1 MQATKKITTK
11 DWMTD
16 HKTTKIMTLLGG
28 SHDSIQSL
36 FVGGCVRNTL
46 LGFPVVDVDIATKYH
61 PDEVLKILDDNGIKA
76 IPTGIDHG
84 TVTAIMDDQTFEI
97 TTLRKDVDTDG
108 RHAVVSF
115 TQDWVEDAMR
125 RDFTINT
132 LLMDLNGNIYDP
144 TGAGLKDLDHGRVV
158 FVGDA
163 DKRIVED
170 YLRILRFFRFYGT
183 YGQGKPDENALDAIK
198 KHADKI
204 AGLSKERITQEF
216 LKILELKNVSDV
228 LNIIVE
234 CGVLKNLHKDF
245 VKDQME
251 LLVSLQNNV
260 ECHDVFSR
268 LLLFC
273 GFDIKRAHS
282 ALSLSNAQKKE
293 MENISKCLNDFDL
306 LDLKNMRRAIYWYGN
321 IIATQTYLLTLVLK
335 GGTMDNNLLDVAK
348 YWVAPVFPITGNDLM
363 EKGYTQ
369 GLELGA
375 KLKELEEEWIER
387 DFKDVPKF

>member
-16 HKTTKIMTLLGG
+16 HRTTKIMTLLGG

-36 FVGGCVRNTL
+36 FVGGCVRNIL
-46 LGFPVVDVDIATKYH
+46 LGFPVVDIDIATIHH
-61 PDEVLKILDDNGIKA
+61 PNAVLSIFNDNGVKA
-76 IPTGIDHG
+76 VPTGIEHG

-144 TGAGLKDLDHGRVV
+144 TGAGLNDLEHGCVV

-163 DKRIVED
+163 EQRIIED
-170 YLRILRFFRFYGT
+170 YLRMLRFFRFYGT

-234 CGVLKNLHKDF
+234 CGALKNFHKDF
-245 VKDQME
+245 ENDQME
-251 LLVSLQNNV
+251 LLVSLQNNF
-260 ECHDVFSR
+260 ECHDVFTR
-268 LLLFC
+268 LFLFC
-273 GFDIKRAHS
+273 GFDIKRAS
-282 ALSLSNAQKKE
+282 NILALSNAQKIR

-306 LDLKNMRRAIYWYGN
+306 LDLKNMRRAIYWCGN

-335 GGTMDNNLLDVAK
+335 GGAMNSNLLDVAK
-348 YWVAPVFPITGNDLM
+348 YWVAPKFPITGNDLKK
-363 EKGYTQ
+363 KGYVE
-369 GLELGA
+369 GAELGV
-375 KLKELEEEWIER
+375 KLKALEQEWVDG
-387 DFKDVPKF
+387 DFTSIPKF